1 METLLPTSIT
11 KGLSDNLCC
20 FDREEKSVMAKV
32 QQYKLGDNN
41 GVYSVQI
48 SGDGSK
54 AAVGLGSGS
63 VQVRGHQEL
72 LLQIFLGFHYCFIT
86 VWIGQNCKKSI
97 RVNSLILSFSYNGVG
112 GVLLVL
118 KLPFP
123 YNWVSNKKS
132 GTFGLSYSLC
142 KHISDKLI
150 F

>member
-1 METLLPTSIT
+1 MKTLLPTSIT

-63 VQVRGHQEL
+63 VQVRGHLWVIVKNLSQISL
-72 LLQIFLGFHYCFIT
+72 LLHHCLD
-86 VWIGQNCKKSI
+86 W
-97 RVNSLILSFSYNGVG
+97 
-112 GVLLVL
+112 
-118 KLPFP
+118 PE
-123 YNWVSNKKS
+123 
-132 GTFGLSYSLC
+132 
-142 KHISDKLI
+142 
-150 F
+150 